1 MVYREMGEHLCQYR
15 FSIWGYTWSSFVSIL
30 SVSWS
35 ILVEVLEDIEIVR
48 GGVGRRWGEVEVGVG
63 VVVRRIGGRLG
74 GIG

>member
-1 MVYREMGEHLCQYR
+1 M
-15 FSIWGYTWSSFVSIL
+15 
-30 SVSWS
+30 
-35 ILVEVLEDIEIVR
+35 EVLEDIEIVR